1 MINMKDK
8 MLSLKNNGFFHI
20 LIGNTLT
27 KMLAFLSSVV
37 IVRLVSKE
45 SFAHLAFTDNIY
57 MYISIFAGIGMANA
71 LLKFIPNATS
81 TSEEKA
87 YLIFS
92 IKWGTMFQIIIAF
105 LVLIY
110 SKVFTFPFDNVDALI
125 QLMIFYPIFIHI
137 FSSITNYFRAK
148 IMNKRFLLIS
158 VSQAFLILISSF
170 IFVKAYG
177 VIGVIYAR
185 YLSIIFILI
194 ICVFLIK
201 NLLFNKDLS
210 SFRLN
215 KLEKKSFILISIS
228 MLLANF
234 FSMIIPLN
242 EMSLVSSILNDEIIV
257 ANYKVAVLIPSQLT
271 FITSSVVVYFFPIM
285 VKMKKNSDIWKFSKS
300 IAFYTFL
307 LILAITLFGI
317 AFTPLIIKILYGQDY
332 LDALPLFY
340 IFWAVYF
347 LNSGF
352 RMIALNILPAIG
364 AVRFNAI
371 ISIVSSILH
380 FVISLVLISKFGIY
394 GTAIGTAIV
403 YIISGVIFWVYIY
416 KFLHKER
423 RE

>member
-1 MINMKDK
+1 MKDK

>member
-8 MLSLKNNGFFHI
+8 LLSLKNNGFFHI

-81 TSEEKA
+81 VSEEKA

-105 LVLIY
+105 LILIY
-110 SKVFTFPFDNVDALI
+110 SKVFTFPFDNVDTLI

-170 IFVKAYG
+170 IFVKTYG
-177 VIGVIYAR
+177 VMGVIYAR
-185 YLSIIFILI
+185 YLSIVFILI

-210 SFRLN
+210 YFRLN

-242 EMSLVSSILNDEIIV
+242 EMSLVSSLLNDEIIV

-271 FITSSVVVYFFPIM
+271 FITSSVVVYFFPII

-307 LILAITLFGI
+307 LILAMTLFGI

-340 IFWAVYF
+340 IFWVVYF

-371 ISIVSSILH
+371 ISIVSSIMH

-423 RE
+423 KE